1 MWYFYTTCYTSRG
14 ALTEYNTLRSTDCLR
29 ELHAGIPNNMRR
41 KVKNRNIV
49 GPDGRYNS
57 TKVSKFINYVM
68 EGGKK
73 STAQDI
79 VYGAFDII
87 KEKMKVEDPLEIF
100 NQALNNA
107 GPVTEVRSRR
117 IGGAN
122 YQVPREVR
130 EERRFMLAFR
140 WIIDAASAKKG
151 KAMRYKLA
159 DELMAAANNEGSAV
173 KKKEDTHRMAESNKA
188 FAHFAW

>member
-1 MWYFYTTCYTSRG
+1 
-14 ALTEYNTLRSTDCLR
+14 
-29 ELHAGIPNNMRR
+29 MRR

-49 GPDGRYNS
+49 GPDSLYNS
-57 TKVSKFINYVM
+57 EKVSKFINYVM
-68 EGGKK
+68 VGGKK
-73 STAQDI
+73 TVAQEI

-87 KEKMKVEDPLEIF
+87 KEKLKVEDPLETF
-100 NQALNNA
+100 NMALSNA

-130 EERRFMLAFR
+130 EERRFLLAFR
-140 WIIDAASAKKG
+140 WIIDAANAKKG
-151 KAMRYKLA
+151 KGMKFKLA
-159 DELMAAANNEGSAV
+159 DELISAANNEGTAV

>member
-1 MWYFYTTCYTSRG
+1 
-14 ALTEYNTLRSTDCLR
+14 
-29 ELHAGIPNNMRR
+29 MRR

-49 GPDGRYNS
+49 GPDSRYDS
-57 TKVSKFINYVM
+57 AKVGKFINYVM

-73 STAQDI
+73 SVAQDI
-79 VYGAFDII
+79 VYSAFDII
-87 KEKMKVEDPLEIF
+87 KEKQKVADPLEVF
-100 NQALNNA
+100 NAALQNA
-107 GPVTEVRSRR
+107 GPLTEVRSRR

-140 WIIDAASAKKG
+140 WILEAANNKKG
-151 KAMRYKLA
+151 KAMKFKLA
-159 DELMAAANNEGSAV
+159 DELMQAANNEGSAV
-173 KKKEDTHRMAESNKA
+173 KKKEDTHRMAEANKA